1 MGRWGGRL
9 NPPAALVFWPFCHS
23 DTDAVLQDHRVPLR
37 HFVMERSKSQR
48 DAVAWAG
55 SPRTGPRIQA
65 PPPLLPQQNYTNGQD
80 VMITG
85 DQVKHTSVNGSGLQQ
100 ETFRILRQ
108 GSEYGSQKAEL
119 PAGPQTPDLY

>member
-1 MGRWGGRL
+1 M
-9 NPPAALVFWPFCHS
+9 
-23 DTDAVLQDHRVPLR
+23 
-37 HFVMERSKSQR
+37 
-48 DAVAWAG
+48 AWAG

-119 PAGPQTPDLY
+119 LAGPQTPDLY